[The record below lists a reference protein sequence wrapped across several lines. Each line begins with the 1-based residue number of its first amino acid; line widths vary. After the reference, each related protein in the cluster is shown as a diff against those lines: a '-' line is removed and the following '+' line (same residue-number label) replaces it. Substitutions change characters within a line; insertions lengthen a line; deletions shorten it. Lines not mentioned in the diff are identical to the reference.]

1 MTVSNQTPY
10 VEYTA
15 NGSTT
20 NFALTFNCDNANNL
34 IVKVN
39 DVESIGTW
47 TLQGT
52 SIVFITAPIAGSIVS
67 IERNTP
73 LERSTDYQT
82 YDDSFSPK
90 PVNKDFDSI
99 WWKLQE
105 LYYKLINKVSIKRK
119 INTVGG
125 LTGGGDLSS
134 DLNISI
140 ENQYIEP
147 KTYGSSIKIPVITV
161 NEKGIITGISVADFA
176 GGGGSTIQVGF
187 EDILNLPTTLLGY
200 GITDALN
207 KNSNLNDLQNK
218 LTARSNLNVYSTNE
232 VDTAI
237 AVKATTAVQ
246 GTIKTATTL
255 QAKALTDTSNAITPS
270 VLLDGVKAAFNADNA
285 PPVYA
290 CRAWVNFNSVP
301 LSGTYTQS
309 GTTVTVTMTAH
320 SMSVGMPVNLT
331 TTSGTAISGNYLIAT
346 VIDAN
351 TFTYTAGTNL
361 TTSGNIIRNLYVRAS
376 GNILSI
382 IDNGGLGDYTINFI
396 VPMPHV
402 WYLVGGSMV
411 DTLGGGATI
420 KTIGSSITNAPL
432 LKTTSAV
439 RIGIGTGGSS
449 FDCSDISINII
460 C

>member
-20 NFALTFNCDNANNL
+20 NFTLTFDCDNADNL

-39 DVESIGTW
+39 DVEAIGTW
-47 TLQGT
+47 TLQGST
-52 SIVFITAPIAGSIVS
+52 VVFITAPIANSIVS
-67 IERNTP
+67 IERDTP
-73 LERSTDYQT
+73 LERTSNYQT

-140 ENQYIEP
+140 ENQNIEP

-187 EDILNLPTTLLGY
+187 KDILNLPTTLLGY

-207 KNSNLNDLQNK
+207 KNSNLGDLQDK
-218 LTARSNLNVYSTNE
+218 AAARTNLDVYSKTA
-232 VDTAI
+232 VDNATAQ
-237 AVKATTAVQ
+237 ATETTLGTAKVATTA
-246 GTIKTATTL
+246 
-255 QAKALTDTSNAITPS
+255 QAQALTNDTTFLTPLKSVSAIR
-270 VLLDGVKAAFNADNA
+270 AALNVSGTA
-285 PPVYA
+285 PAYA
-290 CRAWVNFNSVP
+290 CRAWVNFNAVP
-301 LSGTYTQS
+301 LSGTYNQS

-320 SMSVGMPVNLT
+320 GMSVGQNVNLSI
-331 TTSGTAISGNYLIAT
+331 TSGTALSGSYPVAT
-346 VIDAN
+346 VADAN
-351 TFTYTAGTNL
+351 TFTYIAATSL
-361 TTSGNIIRNLYVRAS
+361 TTSGNVTRNTFIRGS
-376 GNILSI
+376 GNVLGIT
-382 IDNGGLGDYTINFI
+382 DNGVGDYTVNFI
-396 VPMPHV
+396 TAMPDAN
-402 WYLVGGSMV
+402 YSIQAITSLLASDYGLSPALVESSPP
-411 DTLGGGATI
+411 TTSSCRFTNRTGGGAANFDKNI
-420 KTIGSSITNAPL
+420 L
-432 LKTTSAV
+432 CL
-439 RIGIGTGGSS
+439 S
-449 FDCSDISINII
+449 FFR
-460 C
+460 